1 MMSRFKHIAALG
13 FITLLSACSTTPEID
28 LSQESATGSSGQI
41 GAESGS
47 LPTSGARTSGVEVLP
62 IGEGQGFNSET
73 IAAGEGMASSIT
85 LDMDRTYS
93 PVIYFGFDQFS
104 IDEQSMMTLRYYAD
118 QMLNNP
124 NLLVTLEGHTDER
137 GSPSYNLALGEK
149 RANAVAEVMM
159 LYGVNRERITNIS
172 FGEEQPAQMGH
183 DEGAW
188 AKNRRVEL
196 RFN

>member
-1 MMSRFKHIAALG
+1 MMTRLKHIAVVG

-28 LSQESATGSSGQI
+28 LSQESGGSASGQV
-41 GAESGS
+41 ESGEGS
-47 LPTSGARTSGVEVLP
+47 LATSGTRSSAVEVLP

-73 IAAGEGMASSIT
+73 IGAGSAMTSASS

-104 IDEQSMMTLRYYAD
+104 IDEESMKTLRYYAD

-183 DEGAW
+183 DEAAW

>member
-1 MMSRFKHIAALG
+1 MMNRFNHIAALG
-13 FITLLSACSTTPEID
+13 LITLLSACSTTPEID
-28 LSQESATGSSGQI
+28 LSQESATESAGQI
-41 GAESGS
+41 ESGSGS

-73 IAAGEGMASSIT
+73 IAAGEGMASSST

-104 IDEQSMMTLRYYAD
+104 IDEPSMMTLRYYAD

-159 LYGVNRERITNIS
+159 LYGVSRERITNIS

-183 DEGAW
+183 DEAAW